1 MDFSTVII
9 DWYAANRRELPWRD
23 ITDPYRIWLSEIILQ
38 QTQVAQG
45 YDYYLRFI
53 RLFPTV
59 DDLAAATEDVVLNA
73 WQGLGYYSR
82 ARNLHAA
89 AKHIVALGHF
99 PSTYK
104 GVRALKGVGD
114 YTAAAI
120 CSFAYGMPCAVVDGN
135 VYRVLSRHFGVS
147 TPIDS
152 TAGKREFATLARRLL
167 DEKRPGLY
175 NQAIMDFGAIQ
186 CTPRN
191 PQCLC
196 CPLTATCLALR
207 DGRIGELPVK
217 SKRTAVVT
225 RYFVYV
231 FPTDGKQ
238 TLLRRRPAGDIWQGL
253 YEPPLLEF
261 DAPPSDTE
269 VLTAIGRL
277 FPDSAMDIDCLS
289 RRVKHVLTHRVL
301 LVDFYKANVRP
312 GTVLSGYQIVP
323 LSVLDDYP
331 VPRLVERL
339 LQILFRSDSPC

>member
-99 PSTYK
+99 PSTYEE
-104 GVRALKGVGD
+104 VRALKGVGD

-269 VLTAIGRL
+269 VLTAIGHL
-277 FPDSAMDIDCLS
+277 FPDSVTGIDCLG

-301 LVDFYKANVRP
+301 LVDFYKANVRL
-312 GTVLSGYQIVP
+312 GTVLSGYQTVP